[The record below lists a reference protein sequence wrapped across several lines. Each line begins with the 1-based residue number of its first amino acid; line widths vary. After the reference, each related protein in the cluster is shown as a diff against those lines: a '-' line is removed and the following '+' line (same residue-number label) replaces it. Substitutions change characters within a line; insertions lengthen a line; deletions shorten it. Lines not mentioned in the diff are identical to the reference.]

1 MVYNNIFASTYNYY
15 SKFKNE
21 YPGVASICVVF
32 VCQVTLALL
41 LVGLIGEIL
50 NRNLFLNIPNK
61 LYALPFLVVWLVLLF
76 KIYSK
81 ERISSIIEEF
91 NSKSVK
97 QRRIWGIIT
106 VGHFVCPTI
115 LFLLLLLKR

>member
-21 YPGVASICVVF
+21 SPVVASICVVF

-41 LVGLIGEIL
+41 TVGLIGEII

-61 LYALPFLVVWLVLLF
+61 IYALPFLVIWLVLIF
-76 KIYSK
+76 RIYSK
-81 ERISSIIEEF
+81 EKVVDIVKEF
-91 NSKSVK
+91 NSKPVR
-97 QRRIWGIIT
+97 QRRVWGIIT
-106 VGHFVCPTI
+106 VVHFVCPTI